1 MGDKGEVVTVLLFN
15 ELIDSDEKPKR
26 GKTRDWIRKRKEN
39 GYFNNIIKAV
49 SYTHL
54 TLPTILLV

>member
-1 MGDKGEVVTVLLFN
+1 MADKREVVTVLLFN

-39 GYFNNIIKAV
+39 GYFNNIIV
-49 SYTHL
+49 NSPRQTWVQGYVL
-54 TLPTILLV
+54 G

>member
-1 MGDKGEVVTVLLFN
+1 MLDALVIGAGPSGSRTAWNLAKA
-15 ELIDSDEKPKR
+15 
-26 GKTRDWIRKRKEN
+26 
-39 GYFNNIIKAV
+39 GYSTALVEEHEMVAV